1 MTNLTEKAHR
11 DMDELANRFFDAIER
26 ADIDAV
32 KQVYAPDVA
41 YWMNAMPE
49 KQDLDAILNLISF
62 FHQKVKN
69 LHYEVESREFFKGG
83 FVQRSK
89 IMGDLASGE
98 ALAVPL
104 CLIIY
109 VEDGRIVRLY
119 EYIDTAS
126 MMSVF
131 E

>member
-1 MTNLTEKAHR
+1 MTNLTEEAYKE
-11 DMDELANRFFDAIER
+11 MDEFANRFIDAIEG
-26 ADIDAV
+26 ADIDALR
-32 KQVYAPDVA
+32 QAYSPDVV

-49 KQDLDAILNLISF
+49 TQGLDDILNLMGI

-69 LHYEVESREFFKGG
+69 LHYEVESREFFPGG
-83 FVQRSK
+83 FLQRTR

-98 ALAVPL
+98 KLSVPL

-109 VEDGRIVRLY
+109 MEDGRIVRLY

-131 E
+131 A